1 MTSDCSCPSVFPS
14 WHEQDID
21 LGGYRT
27 HVLPIPMLLHM
38 PLGNEI
44 YIHRQQSS
52 LEQLQLREL
61 WPGLV
66 LTRTGLLRGS
76 ITRLLEDT
84 PSLSRHVSYLP
95 SPFQVRA
102 YLHHGNIGTIR
113 KVVQAMQAQLLDGGC
128 MPRELYLCYLTCP
141 RCAAER
147 GGDKILLLRH
157 WQLSALLGKRRARA
171 RRGAE

>member
-1 MTSDCSCPSVFPS
+1 MTADCSCPAAFPP

-21 LGGYRT
+21 LGGFRT
-27 HVLPIPMLLHM
+27 HMLPIPTLLHM
-38 PLGNEI
+38 PLGYEA
-44 YIHRQQSS
+44 YVHRQQSS
-52 LEQLQLREL
+52 LDQLHLREL

-84 PSLSRHVSYLP
+84 PSLSRHVGYLP
-95 SPFQVRA
+95 TPFHVRA
-102 YLHHGNIGTIR
+102 HLHHGSVGTIR
-113 KVVQAMQAQLLDGGC
+113 TAVQTMQAQLLDSGR
-128 MPRELYLCYLTCP
+128 MPRELYLCHLTCP

-157 WQLSALLGKRRARA
+157 WQASALLGKRRE
-171 RRGAE
+171 RRGAA